1 MPMIPVKEA
10 TKGVAISEP
19 EVKEHAVDL
28 LIVGGTSLVVY
39 PAAGLIRYRSP
50 RCRLALLN
58 RDATD
63 YDRAAGLVV
72 RDDLTQVLWDAVEKA

>member
-1 MPMIPVKEA
+1 M
-10 TKGVAISEP
+10 
-19 EVKEHAVDL
+19 
-28 LIVGGTSLVVY
+28 VY